1 MQPRKRSYICIVNK
15 KHKPTIM
22 TVTGI
27 NIEEKVRNYE
37 GVNTFIKSL
46 KPGLMKYGRLTPKQK
61 QFAEK
66 IIMNE
71 VRQSEVNVEELPQ
84 TLQNIV
90 NYDGEL
96 KFVKDIQEKYKKY
109 RRLTDKQVSAANN
122 AISREKSKKSQKDLN
137 IDLVGNTIKL
147 GRNIAM
153 DIKKEYELDFHPIL
167 VDVTKVITVSEKAMK
182 LEAKLTKEN
191 GGICRC
197 CGRTLTDEMSQ
208 MTGVGPV
215 CATYVGVPHP
225 ASRKDIPL
233 FQQKMSERI
242 DEVGS
247 FEFWIP
253 KRQIKEWNGHAA
265 VLLKL

>member
-1 MQPRKRSYICIVNK
+1 
-15 KHKPTIM
+15 M

-96 KFVKDIQEKYKKY
+96 KFVKDIQAKYKKY

-122 AISREKSKKSQKDLN
+122 AISREKAKKSQKELN